1 MTDKILP
8 IDLIQ
13 KSLALVEKTHQTLS
27 SRNLPRMIASK
38 RNAVA
43 VVMLPEAPLILRAAA
58 SSFRIRVGL
67 WVFAGLALAL
77 SPLLTWWFLVLSALA
92 LVAERTVATRE
103 RRFWILLAAMLL
115 GAEML
120 ASDFAG
126 WGTAYPDARHVAVQ
140 ALGSS
145 PAGAPIFEWLD
156 YYLPRREQ
164 IGADLVRAF
173 GPPRG
178 AAGTDG

>member
-8 IDLIQ
+8 VDLIK
-13 KSLALVEKTHQTLS
+13 KSLALVERTHQTVS
-27 SRNLPRMIASK
+27 PRNLPRMIASK

-43 VVMLPEAPLILRAAA
+43 VAMLPEAVFILRAAV
-58 SSFRIRVGL
+58 SSFRLRVGC
-67 WVFAGLALAL
+67 WAFAGLALVL
-77 SPLLTWWFLVLSALA
+77 SPLLTWWFLAVSALA
-92 LVAERTVATRE
+92 IVAERAVAARE
-103 RRFWILLAAMLL
+103 RRFWLLLAVMLL

-126 WGTAYPDARHVAVQ
+126 WGTAYPDARHAAVE

-145 PAGAPIFEWLD
+145 PSSAPIFEWLD
-156 YYLPRREQ
+156 YYLPRRDQ
-164 IGADLVRAF
+164 IGTDLMTAF

-178 AAGTDG
+178 AAGTAG